1 MVREAAHHR
10 VRNVAA
16 ERSNKHAL
24 GRKCN
29 ALHFVAFG
37 IVRRL
42 HDGWLHSCPAGHRH
56 HSGDGPVYSGTQMAA
71 MIWAFAGEGAV
82 SGKEVNKMAK
92 DPVCG
97 MEKDEKKAPARSRH
111 AEGEEIRSSSC

>member
-1 MVREAAHHR
+1 
-10 VRNVAA
+10 
-16 ERSNKHAL
+16 
-24 GRKCN
+24 
-29 ALHFVAFG
+29 
-37 IVRRL
+37 
-42 HDGWLHSCPAGHRH
+42 
-56 HSGDGPVYSGTQMAA
+56 

-111 AEGEEIRSSSC
+111 TEGEEIRSSSC